1 MGDEDQDLLSEA
13 VADDGD
19 AGQQTRAIPGLLIRV
34 LRYAAIGAGI
44 VIVAGTTAFLVS
56 GNRSGSSSG
65 AVADQLN
72 AVSLQGPEKREALAK
87 FDLLE
92 SVRGVTS
99 DEQPRVFTLQVELG
113 YEQGDTNLQ
122 TELNDRVSELEN
134 LVFLHVSQKRA
145 EELRPRN
152 YATLQEELKRQ
163 INRVLINGQVEA
175 VWLSE
180 FVVVQ

>member
-1 MGDEDQDLLSEA
+1 MGDEDQDFLSEA
-13 VADDGD
+13 AAADDSEPD
-19 AGQQTRAIPGLLIRV
+19 SGQQSRAIPGLLIRV
-34 LRYAAIGAGI
+34 LRYAAIGAAI

-56 GNRSGSSSG
+56 GNRSGT
-65 AVADQLN
+65 VADQLN
-72 AVSLQGPEKREALAK
+72 AVSAQGPDKREALGK

-92 SVRGVTS
+92 VVRGVTS
-99 DEQPRVFTLQVELG
+99 DEQPQIFTLKVELG
-113 YEQGDTNLQ
+113 YEQGDSNLQ

-134 LVFLHVSQKRA
+134 LIFLHVSQKRA
-145 EELRPRN
+145 EDLRPRN
-152 YATLQEELKRQ
+152 YATLQEELRRQ

>member
-1 MGDEDQDLLSEA
+1 MGDEDQDFLNEA
-13 VADDGD
+13 VADDTEQD
-19 AGQQTRAIPGLLIRV
+19 SGQQARAIPGLLIRV
-34 LRYAAIGAGI
+34 LRYAAIGAAI

-56 GNRSGSSSG
+56 GNRSGT
-65 AVADQLN
+65 VADQLN
-72 AVSLQGPEKREALAK
+72 AVSPQGPDKREALAR

-99 DEQPRVFTLQVELG
+99 DEQPQVFTVKVELG
-113 YEQGDTNLQ
+113 YEQGDTTLQ
-122 TELNDRVSELEN
+122 TELNDRVSQLEN
-134 LVFLHVSQKRA
+134 LVFLHVSLQSADDLIPK
-145 EELRPRN
+145 N
-152 YATLQEELKRQ
+152 YEILQEDLKRK